1 MVILRSH
8 GRIIVYKND
17 RCFTFSILIKQIQK
31 KSFTTLK
38 AKFDTMCISNQ
49 HGHLSADKAELQA
62 QLLRNKIADI
72 MQEEFAKEMN
82 GLVHEELRR
91 CCKACQIDDPT
102 KRLHKCK
109 MMEEEEIW
117 ACYFEKAKASIDIER
132 FWKGIRRE
140 VLRRLG
146 LILVESWL
154 NFMFHLLLMDET
166 NAFLI
171 YKNYERN
178 RNKGTDE
185 NQGLEC
191 K

>member
-1 MVILRSH
+1 MIDVLA
-8 GRIIVYKND
+8 
-17 RCFTFSILIKQIQK
+17 FSILIKQLQK
-31 KSFTTLK
+31 KSFTTLE
-38 AKFDTMCISNQ
+38 AKFDIMCILNH
-49 HGHLSADKAELQA
+49 HGHLGADKARLQA
-62 QLLRNKIADI
+62 QLLQNKIADI

-82 GLVHEELRR
+82 GLVQEELRR
-91 CCKACQIDDPT
+91 CCEACQTDDPAE
-102 KRLHKCK
+102 KLHKCK

-146 LILVESWL
+146 LTLVESWM

-171 YKNYERN
+171 SKNYERN
-178 RNKGTDE
+178 RNKDRE
-185 NQGLEC
+185 EWQGLEF
-191 K
+191 